1 MADKEPHK
9 ERIPE
14 GVVELDGKGGFKIR
28 LEKLKKN
35 TLHDQ
40 ASVSKEGIG
49 CYNNPGGPTC

>member
-1 MADKEPHK
+1 MAEKEK
-9 ERIPE
+9 ERLPD
-14 GVVELDGKGGFKIR
+14 GAVELDGKGGFKIR

-35 TLHDQ
+35 HHHDQ